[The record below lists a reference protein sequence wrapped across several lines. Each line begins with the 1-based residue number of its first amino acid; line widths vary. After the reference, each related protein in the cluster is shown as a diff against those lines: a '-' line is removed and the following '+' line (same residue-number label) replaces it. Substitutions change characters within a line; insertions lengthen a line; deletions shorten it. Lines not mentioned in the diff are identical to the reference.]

1 MQREWDKE
9 TKKAIAEWVP
19 LGRLATAEDM
29 AYCGLFLAF
38 EESSFI
44 TGAEIIVDGG
54 IMVKG
59 R

>member
-1 MQREWDKE
+1 
-9 TKKAIAEWVP
+9 
-19 LGRLATAEDM
+19 M